1 MMVVT
6 DDIQMLYNMI
16 CYIRELHTNLSLTI
30 RLFFICPAVKNRKY
44 SKVVKQQQQHLYK
57 QTDTPLCFIFLCCF
71 REKLGHKVLIKT
83 ARDELSPKVR

>member
-1 MMVVT
+1 MMVGT

-30 RLFFICPAVKNRKY
+30 RLFFICSALKNGKY
-44 SKVVKQQQQHLYK
+44 SKVVKQQQHLYE
-57 QTDTPLCFIFLCCF
+57 QTDTPLCFIFLWCF